1 MITGF
6 FPKTM
11 IAALLAIVLLA
22 PAVRAQQGGAS
33 RTENVSGQKPSRS
46 NVSDTFQLPRTP
58 IEQFTLENG
67 LRVVMNPDSSV
78 PVVSVA
84 VYYNT
89 GSRNEKPGR
98 TGFAH
103 LFEHMMFQG
112 SENIPKGAHFQYVF
126 NNGGTMNGTTTS
138 ERTNY
143 FETLPANQLPLAL
156 WLESDRMRSLKV
168 TQENL
173 DNQREAVKE
182 EKRLRVDNQPYVS
195 AFLRI
200 DELIFKNAANAHS
213 TIGSMEDLD
222 AATVEDVREFFR
234 IYYAPNNAVLTIA
247 GDFDPKEA
255 RALVEKYFSTIKRQ
269 PDPPAVDVSEPA
281 EVARREETYQD
292 RFAPLPAF
300 LVGWKIPARRT
311 PDFYALSLA
320 SDLLVE
326 GESSRLYQKL
336 VKGDESLVSIQGGI
350 DERRGP
356 SALFIFATPKPG
368 KDAGQIRRTIMSEL
382 KRLATEGPSAEEME
396 KLRNN
401 LRNDA
406 VRGRQV
412 SLFRAQRLAEFAL
425 YDNDPNLFNT
435 ELDRYLSVTAAQIK
449 GVVARY
455 LDTDNRSVLDIIPAA
470 APAKAAPSAS
480 AYAPG
485 EPAQPG
491 APPPQVPATPPA
503 RPQVSAAD
511 QPALIA
517 TAGPGPEQPQ
527 QPTDPPIQNEP
538 GAQPKRP

>member
-1 MITGF
+1 MKGLSGHAVTA
-6 FPKTM
+6 TLLVC
-11 IAALLAIVLLA
+11 ALSV
-22 PAVRAQQGGAS
+22 AVCAQTGGAS
-33 RTENVSGQKPSRS
+33 SDNSVGIQNQSRS

-58 IEQFTLENG
+58 IEQFTLSNG
-67 LRVVMNPDSSV
+67 LRVVLSPDSSA

-182 EKRLRVDNQPYVS
+182 EKRLRVDNQPYVN
-195 AFLRI
+195 AFLRM
-200 DELIFKNAANAHS
+200 DELIFKNPANAHS

-234 IYYAPNNAVLTIA
+234 IYYAPNNAVLTIV
-247 GDFDPKEA
+247 GDFDAKEA
-255 RALVEKYFSTIKRQ
+255 RTLVEKYFAAIPRQ
-269 PDPPAVDVSEPA
+269 PDAPAVDVSEPA
-281 EVARREETYQD
+281 EVARRQETYQD

-320 SDLLVE
+320 SDLLFE

-336 VKGDESLVSIQGGI
+336 VKGDESLLSIQGGI

-356 SALFIFATPKPG
+356 SALFLFATPKPG
-368 KDAGQIRRTIMSEL
+368 KDVGQIRQTIMGEI
-382 KRLATEGPSAEEME
+382 KRLATAGPSAEEME

-449 GVVARY
+449 EAVARY
-455 LDTDNRSVLDIIPAA
+455 MDTDNRAVLDIVPAAA
-470 APAKAAPSAS
+470 APAKAPSA
-480 AYAPG
+480 AAHVPG

-491 APPPQVPATPPA
+491 APPPQLPSTPPV
-503 RPQVSAAD
+503 RPAQAPD
-511 QPALIA
+511 QPAMLA
-517 TAGPGPEQPQ
+517 VAAEPRPEQPQ
-527 QPTDPPIQNEP
+527 QPTDPPKQNEP
-538 GAQPKRP
+538 GARPKRP